1 MTELEQAMAA
11 ALTGNG
17 QTSAVNRFH
26 RLFLQ
31 SIFFLPVD
39 QNHEP
44 SEEEPF
50 HPLFIEHEKNIFILI
65 FDSEE
70 RVKTWVGDM
79 DEKISCIKISGRDLM
94 TNIGESVYL
103 ILNAGATIYKE
114 FSPDEIKYLKKVVA
128 RIEQLK

>member
-11 ALTGNG
+11 AFAGSG
-17 QTSAVNRFH
+17 QQSLVNRFH

-31 SIFFLPVD
+31 SIFFLPID
-39 QNHEP
+39 QNHPP

-50 HPLFIEHEKNIFILI
+50 RPLFIEHEQNIFMLV
-65 FDSEE
+65 FDSQK
-70 RVKTWVGDM
+70 RATAWAGDVA
-79 DEKISCIKISGRDLM
+79 DEIHCIEISGRDLIAS
-94 TNIGESVYL
+94 IGESVYL
-103 ILNAGATIYKE
+103 ILNAGAKIYKE